1 MQVKFGL
8 EDEGPEADAAADSL
22 DAFESSD
29 DHDEDRET
37 FAYLLAD
44 A

>member
-1 MQVKFGL
+1 MKQ
-8 EDEGPEADAAADSL
+8 GPDADLDAATSL
-22 DAFESSD
+22 DAFELSD

>member
-1 MQVKFGL
+1 MQVQFGL
-8 EDEGPEADAAADSL
+8 EDEGPDVDAAADSL

-29 DHDEDRET
+29 DDEEDRET